1 MEINEISG
9 QIVDAAYKIHVATGS
24 GLLESV
30 YQAMMAHELRKRGLI
45 FVEQYPIP
53 IVYDGVKLQKGFL
66 ADFIVED
73 LIIVELK
80 SVERVLPVHKKQLLT
95 YLKLADKQLG
105 LLINF
110 NVRLIKHGIDRIV
123 NDL

>member
-1 MEINEISG
+1 M
-9 QIVDAAYKIHVATGS
+9 
-24 GLLESV
+24 
-30 YQAMMAHELRKRGLI
+30 
-45 FVEQYPIP
+45 
-53 IVYDGVKLQKGFL
+53 QKGFL